1 MQLVVADE
9 TNPLAAKPGLAERRF
24 SRLDR
29 GMPVELDQA
38 LAFAATDEHLEAL
51 HRHVKLERLDPV
63 DGNAQGIVAA
73 QVVELGTM
81 LALDRLEPHRLAS
94 AVRLLP
100 LALGPGEPG
109 KPLGG
114 RSIEPAS

>member
-51 HRHVKLERLDPV
+51 HRHVKRC
-63 DGNAQGIVAA
+63 AA
-73 QVVELGTM
+73 QATE
-81 LALDRLEPHRLAS
+81 RP
-94 AVRLLP
+94 
-100 LALGPGEPG
+100 
-109 KPLGG
+109 
-114 RSIEPAS
+114 